1 MKVKIRKNMKNKSY
15 EEKLI
20 YLGPRE
26 QRVCRNKRKG
36 KEGFGGVRC
45 IYFTREVANLQVSFV
60 IWFFTAILLS
70 KNPSNSGTSYYQKSW

>member
-36 KEGFGGVRC
+36 KEGFGVVRC
-45 IYFTREVANLQVSFV
+45 IYTTREVANLQVFLV
-60 IWFFTAILLS
+60 IWFFTSILLS
-70 KNPSNSGTSYYQKSW
+70 KNPSNSGTSYYQKS